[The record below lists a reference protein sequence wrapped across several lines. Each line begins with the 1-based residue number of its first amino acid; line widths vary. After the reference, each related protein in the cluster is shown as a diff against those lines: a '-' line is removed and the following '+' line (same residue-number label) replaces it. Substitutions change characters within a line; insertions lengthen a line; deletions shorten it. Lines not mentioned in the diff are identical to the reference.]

1 MPGWAFIGIP
11 ASMQVSCPG
20 PCCEQVHAPWP
31 DIYMC
36 SICGCLC
43 IYTYMYTYTIR
54 IHIHIHI
61 HLRID
66 IRIHIN
72 IRTLYVYYIIC
83 TCIRT
88 KGGYP
93 QFKSAPPQYCGQ
105 RKRLQTK
112 KSCGIAIA
120 DLQESTSATLSSF
133 LPVRLLSSPFSS
145 AQDSF
150 KNHQKY
156 F

>member
-1 MPGWAFIGIP
+1 
-11 ASMQVSCPG
+11 
-20 PCCEQVHAPWP
+20 
-31 DIYMC
+31 MC

-43 IYTYMYTYTIR
+43 IYTYTYTYTIR

-72 IRTLYVYYIIC
+72 IRTLYVYYIVC
-83 TCIRT
+83 TVHVYVPKVGIRNLSPHLRNSATLRTT
-88 KGGYP
+88 KTI
-93 QFKSAPPQYCGQ
+93 AEL
-105 RKRLQTK
+105 RTK
-112 KSCGIAIA
+112 KSCGIGNCGPSKF
-120 DLQESTSATLSSF
+120 DFRNSATLSSF

-150 KNHQKY
+150 KHHQKY
-156 F
+156 FKNCLFLWKSKTLLKGTLARDF